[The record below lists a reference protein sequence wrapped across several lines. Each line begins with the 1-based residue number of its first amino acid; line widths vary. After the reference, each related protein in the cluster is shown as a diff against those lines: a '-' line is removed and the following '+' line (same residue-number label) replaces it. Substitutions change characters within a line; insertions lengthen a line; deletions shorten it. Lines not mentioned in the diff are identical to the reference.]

1 MLTIY
6 FIDIGMNCHILCAV
20 SGGLKEETS
29 TARLLAACIVLYNV
43 NYEGIIAE
51 CPQ

>member
-20 SGGLKEETS
+20 SGGLKEEI
-29 TARLLAACIVLYNV
+29 ARLLAACIVLYNV